1 MQREITPGDRVIIL
15 VSLILMGAILASL
28 TRFPTF
34 TREVTVLG
42 SALGLALDGRWLL
55 AVLLVFLTAA
65 GVDGLV
71 RTEAGRQRADVRFTA
86 TFWILPCL
94 ITLAIAVTIPRQFN
108 APGGWLISLVL
119 LGALLTVVILAE
131 YRTIRLTTPQY
142 RLARLALNVATYC
155 AAFALYGTIYGL
167 QLRTLLSAPLTMLVT
182 FPLALELLRSTEE
195 QLERTWLYAAVIT
208 LVVGELTWA
217 INAWGLRALSGGALL
232 LLAFYSFAGLA
243 QQHLAE
249 RLNRRVAAEF
259 AVTALIGLVLI
270 WLSAPWL
277 SS

>member
-1 MQREITPGDRVIIL
+1 MERDITPGDRVIIL
-15 VSLILMGAILASL
+15 VSLILMGAVLASL
-28 TRFPTF
+28 TRFPTLGY
-34 TREVTVLG
+34 EVNVLG
-42 SALGLALDGRWLL
+42 SPLGLVLDGRWLL
-55 AVLLVFLTAA
+55 ALLLVLLTAA

-71 RTEAGRQRADVRFTA
+71 RTEAGRQRADVRYTA

-94 ITLAIAVTIPRQFN
+94 ITLAIAVTIPRQFG
-108 APGGWLISLVL
+108 ATGSWLISLAL

-131 YRTIRLTTPQY
+131 YRTIQLAAPQY
-142 RLARLALNVATYC
+142 RMARLALNLATYC

-167 QLRTLLSAPLTMLVT
+167 QVRSLISAPLTMLVT

-195 QLERTWLYAAVIT
+195 QLDRTWLYAAVVT

-217 INAWGLRALSGGALL
+217 VNAWGLRALSGGGVL
-232 LLAFYSFAGLA
+232 LLAFYTFAGLA
-243 QQHLAE
+243 QQHLAV

-259 AVTALIGLVLI
+259 LATATIGLVLV

-277 SS
+277 SR